1 MDGEMVREGGAEM
14 GDRCRE
20 GNGRQVQRGGTWV
33 QRERERVPG
42 KQRRWGEDKGNNRQ
56 RETSQSEKHLE
67 LMQRM
72 DF

>member
-1 MDGEMVREGGAEM
+1 MQRGEWETGAEGWDM
-14 GDRCRE
+14 GAE
-20 GNGRQVQRGGTWV
+20 
-33 QRERERVPG
+33 RERERVPG